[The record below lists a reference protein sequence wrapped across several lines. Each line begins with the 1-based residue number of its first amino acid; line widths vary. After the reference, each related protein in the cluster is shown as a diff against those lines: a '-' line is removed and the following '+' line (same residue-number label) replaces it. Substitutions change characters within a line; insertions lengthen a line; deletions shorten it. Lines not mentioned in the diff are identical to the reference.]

1 MDIKKCVENIST
13 FTDLKRSAT
22 EYVIDYKRL
31 SLEELKAAV
40 IKTAPQYFNSANIK
54 TTMDSIELNSDRN
67 IRILSEIIILHILL
81 NADDFMLLK
90 NECEDKVLAYEQ
102 KMIDEANE
110 LDIDKA
116 ENNIAFF
123 KYVLEAAWEH
133 NNDVSVDEQNLINK
147 IKAKMGI
154 NRHTNNVLEAKI
166 AKYPT
171 VNNKLHTKGEIDEV
185 RRFLQQKG
193 ILFSVRDSNNADY
206 DIIPFEIGTALRR
219 YYKIDLKET
228 SFSQLLDFKYVR
240 NKKYLTTMLE
250 KSNISIPATYNL
262 AEIKASVIDNLNG
275 HIILG
280 GYSPNDGLDRIT
292 LSHWCAAL
300 SLSVSGTKNELI
312 DRIIEY
318 YDGIKQITVDETDDR
333 VLFYEFYTD
342 LATRNLS
349 ELRKQGVISKDIE
362 CERKFET
369 ATNYLFEKKLKVK
382 PLIMNG
388 TEHPDGMLSF
398 NDKLILWDNKSK
410 ETEVSLADHIKQ
422 FDRYINNSEKPV
434 SVFMVIAPSFTE
446 DSASECVKYSMSNDT
461 LILLI
466 TANELKTLAENWS
479 TKHKNDDEAFPLGY
493 FRQNGRFNADL
504 VKI

>member
-1 MDIKKCVENIST
+1 M
-13 FTDLKRSAT
+13 
-22 EYVIDYKRL
+22 
-31 SLEELKAAV
+31 
-40 IKTAPQYFNSANIK
+40 
-54 TTMDSIELNSDRN
+54 
-67 IRILSEIIILHILL
+67 
-81 NADDFMLLK
+81 
-90 NECEDKVLAYEQ
+90 
-102 KMIDEANE
+102 
-110 LDIDKA
+110 
-116 ENNIAFF
+116 
-123 KYVLEAAWEH
+123 
-133 NNDVSVDEQNLINK
+133 
-147 IKAKMGI
+147 
-154 NRHTNNVLEAKI
+154 
-166 AKYPT
+166 
-171 VNNKLHTKGEIDEV
+171 
-185 RRFLQQKG
+185 
-193 ILFSVRDSNNADY
+193 
-206 DIIPFEIGTALRR
+206 
-219 YYKIDLKET
+219 
-228 SFSQLLDFKYVR
+228 
-240 NKKYLTTMLE
+240 
-250 KSNISIPATYNL
+250 
-262 AEIKASVIDNLNG
+262 NG

-280 GYSPNDGLDRIT
+280 GYSPNDGLDKTT
-292 LSHWCAAL
+292 LSHWCGAL

-410 ETEVSLADHIKQ
+410 ETEVNLADHIKQ

-446 DSASECVKYSMSNDT
+446 DSASECAKYSMSNDT

-466 TANELKTLAENWS
+466 TANELKTLAENWA
-479 TKHKNDDEAFPLGY
+479 TKHEKDDEAFPLGY
-493 FRQNGRFNADL
+493 FKQNGRFNADL
-504 VKI
+504 IKI